1 MHSCCSCPPPSI
13 LHLANLIFCGSN
25 LFKVKFL
32 LIGHL
37 NKQFQV
43 LFAKKTICFQASD
56 EVGSVRLRK
65 QPQKFTERWN
75 NCTKLGAWR
84 SVFTLGSGREKN
96 NRFLLKPGEMKC
108 AILAKIKKMPKII
121 YSKKW

>member
-1 MHSCCSCPPPSI
+1 MHFFCTCPPPSI

-56 EVGSVRLRK
+56 EIGSVRLRK
-65 QPQKFTERWN
+65 QPQKFTESWN
-75 NCTKLGAWR
+75 NCTKNWSLEVSLYTRFWKG
-84 SVFTLGSGREKN
+84 KN
-96 NRFLLKPGEMKC
+96 DRFLLKPGEMKC
-108 AILAKIKKMPKII
+108 AILTKIKKCLT
-121 YSKKW
+121 